1 MARNHMLVIV
11 SSTFNPIALLGIP
24 IFGTV
29 DVQGMDTKSGSLVG
43 LFRLTASLGQIWTAS

>member
-24 IFGTV
+24 IFGTI
-29 DVQGMDTKSGSLVG
+29 DVQGTDTNSGSLVG
-43 LFRLTASLGQIWTAS
+43 LFRLTASLYS

>member
-1 MARNHMLVIV
+1 MLVIV